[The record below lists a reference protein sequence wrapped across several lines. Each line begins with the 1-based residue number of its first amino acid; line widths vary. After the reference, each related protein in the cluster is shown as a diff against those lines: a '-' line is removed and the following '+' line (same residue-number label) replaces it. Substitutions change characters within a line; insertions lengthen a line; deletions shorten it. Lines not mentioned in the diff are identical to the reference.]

1 VPACQSQRQAWGFSV
16 RPASLPLTG
25 NRTQRT
31 KALSIQNK
39 ITLLASACLVVVV
52 GLLAGLSLEQRRADE
67 DAIAATSTRLLLEAA
82 QATLHA

>member
-1 VPACQSQRQAWGFSV
+1 M
-16 RPASLPLTG
+16 
-25 NRTQRT
+25 
-31 KALSIQNK
+31 SIQNK